1 MWIPPGGQVPPLI
14 VEQHSTKESMVRE
27 VLTFLAIGCAFQ
39 NGLESP
45 LRGPGGVDM
54 ICQGQFEIG
63 SKQPGP
69 PSVDGPLPSSTGA
82 DR

>member
-1 MWIPPGGQVPPLI
+1 MCIPPGGRVPPLT
-14 VEQHSTKESMVRE
+14 VEQRSTNESMVRE

-45 LRGPGGVDM
+45 LRGPDGVDM

-69 PSVDGPLPSSTGA
+69 SSVGGPPPYSTGA